1 MNLKHIFLACLLLS
15 QAQCLEVTDSGGYS
29 SVVVRLDDSLQEQN
43 CSVIIDNI
51 QSFLVSSSSSL
62 FSSLAGKFYQS
73 NIFCGPGFRPTIY
86 FIQSVID

>member
-1 MNLKHIFLACLLLS
+1 MMNLKDVFLVCLLLS
-15 QAQCLEVTDSGGYS
+15 QAQCLEVTASGGYS
-29 SVVVRLDDSLQEQN
+29 SVVVRLDDSLQDEN

-73 NIFCGPGFRPTIY
+73 NIFSGHGQQY
-86 FIQSVID
+86 FLFNQ